1 MCIRV
6 MYKYRCQTEVVFYT
20 DRGHIRCT
28 CKLNAHDTHIKLL
41 LSISNLTSSLVDHC
55 NLQITPS
62 TTTSTTSE
70 GVFIKIYQTI
80 RGVRSKKS
88 DDNLIYEACALNFHA
103 HQIYSRS
110 ILAKFRKK
118 NSHIEHH
125 VEISSSHACCIGAIQ

>member
-1 MCIRV
+1 MPNRGGV
-6 MYKYRCQTEVVFYT
+6 LY
-20 DRGHIRCT
+20 RGHIRCT